1 MVSKNVILVPRGPNV
16 CMSSLEKEYSIF
28 SLLKVAYLDPLHC
41 IRSTLNF
48 QILTCFYFALAFSL
62 SFMIHAT
69 H

>member
-16 CMSSLEKEYSIF
+16 CMSSLEKEYVYF
-28 SLLKVAYLDPLHC
+28 PYLKWHTVHTLHY
-41 IRSTLNF
+41 IRSSLNF
-48 QILTCFYFALAFSL
+48 QILAWFYFALAVSC